1 MDVDPT
7 ADVANSTLGLHR
19 IEDYEPL
26 IGAEAVRRILQKA
39 DRLRGVR
46 VAHVNS
52 TLYGGGVAEILTPLT
67 LLMNT
72 MGVETGWRAIQ
83 GTPEFFACTKKIN
96 NAVQGARGRISREQK
111 AT

>member
-1 MDVDPT
+1 MDPDIA
-7 ADVANSTLGLHR
+7 ADAANSTLGLHR
-19 IEDYEPL
+19 MEDYEPL
-26 IGAEAVRRILQKA
+26 IGAESVQRIMKKA
-39 DRLRGVR
+39 NRLRGAR
-46 VAHVNS
+46 IAHVNS

-72 MGVETGWRAIQ
+72 MGIETGWRAIQ